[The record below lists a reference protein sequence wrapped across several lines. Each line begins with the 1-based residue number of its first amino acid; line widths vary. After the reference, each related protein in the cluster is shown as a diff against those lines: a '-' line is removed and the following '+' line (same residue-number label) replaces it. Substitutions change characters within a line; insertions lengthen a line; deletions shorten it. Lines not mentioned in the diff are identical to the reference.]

1 LKLKLYN
8 GGELKNRSKIMT
20 QQEIIEKIGQMKIV
34 PVVVLNSVEETLPKM
49 QALIDGGLPC
59 AEITFRTPCAAEAIA
74 LAVKTYPDALI
85 GAGTVINAEQ
95 CEKAIAAGSKFIVSP
110 GFSEEVADCC
120 KAHGMLYLPGVV
132 TPTEV
137 MTAVA
142 KGLTTLKFFPASNYG
157 GLKTIKAICAAFP
170 YLKIMPTG
178 GISADNILEYLACDK
193 ILACGGSWMMSG
205 TPEEIKEKTAK
216 AVALVKKG

>member
-1 LKLKLYN
+1 
-8 GGELKNRSKIMT
+8 MT
-20 QQEIIEKIGQMKIV
+20 QQQIIEKIGQMKIV

-137 MTAVA
+137 MAAVA

-170 YLKIMPTG
+170 YIKIMPTG